1 MRVVPLS
8 LRFAA
13 AFATAALLHAAPL
26 AAQAVPP
33 NTAAC
38 LNPDEVELARLTNTY
53 RQQLGLP
60 AVPVSF
66 SLSSV
71 AQWHVWDLAAND
83 PVGGVC
89 NLHSWSGARPQTW
102 QAVCYT
108 SDHARAAQMWS
119 KPRQI
124 TDGAYSSDGYE
135 ISAGAGGSI
144 TPSVALALWQASPAH
159 RAVIL
164 NTSIWSNF
172 PWGGMGVGLFQ
183 GYAVIWFGT
192 IADPLGTM
200 PACGTASVELRILN
214 DGFEGASS

>member
-1 MRVVPLS
+1 MPIFLLPERL
-8 LRFAA
+8 AA
-13 AFATAALLHAAPL
+13 AFAAAALLHAATL
-26 AAQAVPP
+26 SAQAVPP
-33 NTAAC
+33 NTATC
-38 LNPDEVELARLTNTY
+38 LNAEEVELARLANEY
-53 RQQLGLP
+53 RQQHGLP

-89 NLHSWSGARPQTW
+89 NLHSWSNARPQTW

-108 SDHARAAQMWS
+108 SNHAQATQMWS

-124 TDGAYSSDGYE
+124 TANAYSSDGYE
-135 ISAGAGGSI
+135 ISAGGGGGI
-144 TPSVALALWQASPAH
+144 TPDLALALWQASAAH

-164 NTSIWSNF
+164 NTSIWSNY
-172 PWGGMGVGLFQ
+172 PWSAMGVGLFQ

-192 IADPLGTM
+192 LADPLGTM
-200 PACGTASVELRILN
+200 PACGAGGAELRIF
-214 DGFEGASS
+214 DHGFENAS